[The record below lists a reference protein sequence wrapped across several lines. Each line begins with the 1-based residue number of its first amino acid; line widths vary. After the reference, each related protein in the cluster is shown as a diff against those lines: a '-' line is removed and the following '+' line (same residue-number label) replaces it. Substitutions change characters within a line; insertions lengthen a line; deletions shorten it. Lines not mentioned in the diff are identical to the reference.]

1 MIIIE
6 PISNDANVHK
16 LVIENWKKARITI
29 VAENVSDIGNG
40 WKSDF
45 IFKLCCHFESIEKYK
60 KIHAIIVIGTKIA
73 L

>member
-6 PISNDANVHK
+6 PISNDANVQK
-16 LVIENWKKARITI
+16 LVIENWKKARIII
-29 VAENVSDIGNG
+29 VTEHVSDTGKG
-40 WKSDF
+40 WKSVF

-60 KIHAIIVIGTKIA
+60 KMHAIKVIGAKIA